1 MELSSGTLAR
11 GNWRPEQ
18 VHVTWSQDPYDPPPA
33 AARAANDAI
42 AELARR
48 GSPSH
53 DGTSARLVSFRATPD
68 GLTLELQPIRWS
80 LRLSASDALQSLAAM
95 CVVRTTDGRWLAG
108 HRADWLASWPGR
120 WALGAGGSVEAGEH
134 PVHTLRRELLE
145 EWSLEAAQLTI
156 EALVCLPQR
165 LVLFVGSAWV
175 PPDATVVYE
184 AEHSGY
190 AWWPSDPEQWPPE
203 ADGAVRDM
211 GRLLAA

>member
-1 MELSSGTLAR
+1 
-11 GNWRPEQ
+11 
-18 VHVTWSQDPYDPPPA
+18 
-33 AARAANDAI
+33 
-42 AELARR
+42 
-48 GSPSH
+48 
-53 DGTSARLVSFRATPD
+53 
-68 GLTLELQPIRWS
+68 
-80 LRLSASDALQSLAAM
+80 
-95 CVVRTTDGRWLAG
+95 
-108 HRADWLASWPGR
+108 
-120 WALGAGGSVEAGEH
+120 VEAGEH

-165 LVLFVGSAWV
+165 LVLFVGIAWV